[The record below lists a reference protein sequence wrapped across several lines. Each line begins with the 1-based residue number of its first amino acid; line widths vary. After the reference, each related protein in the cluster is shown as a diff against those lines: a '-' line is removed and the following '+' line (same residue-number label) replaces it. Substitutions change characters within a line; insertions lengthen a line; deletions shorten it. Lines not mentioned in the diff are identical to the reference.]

1 MLTFDSL
8 PQARV
13 ARIKGQLVA
22 PPPRPPEPRT
32 RLAESLY
39 NVAAIALG
47 LWPLTAVMV
56 LGFAMLAL
64 AGLYTSP

>member
-1 MLTFDSL
+1 MTDVT
-8 PQARV
+8 RV
-13 ARIKGQLVA
+13 YAA
-22 PPPRPPEPRT
+22 A
-32 RLAESLY
+32 LA
-39 NVAAIALG
+39 IG

>member
-1 MLTFDSL
+1 MLTFEAL

-13 ARIKGQLVA
+13 VRTKGQLVT
-22 PPPRPPEPRT
+22 PPRRPPEPRT
-32 RLAESLY
+32 KLAEGLY
-39 NVAAIALG
+39 NAASVAIG

>member
-13 ARIKGQLVA
+13 VRTKGQLVT
-22 PPPRPPEPRT
+22 PPPRPREPRAT
-32 RLAESLY
+32 LAEGLY
-39 NVAAIALG
+39 NAAVVAIG

>member
-1 MLTFDSL
+1 MLTFDTL

-13 ARIKGQLVA
+13 VRSRGQLVS
-22 PPPRPPEPRT
+22 PPPAPPEPRT
-32 RLAESLY
+32 KLGEALYSAAALA
-39 NVAAIALG
+39 VG

-64 AGLYTSP
+64 AGLYSSP

>member
-1 MLTFDSL
+1 MLTFDTL

-13 ARIKGQLVA
+13 VRTKGQLVS
-22 PPPRPPEPRT
+22 PPPAPPEPRT
-32 RLAESLY
+32 KLAESLY
-39 NVAAIALG
+39 NAAAVAIG

-64 AGLYTSP
+64 AGLYSSP